1 MANEQIDVLFKVLD
15 VLEELKVTYII
26 GGSFASSTH
35 GFSRA
40 TMDIDILAEI
50 KREQSAEL
58 VARLGPEFY
67 ADEQAIKLAIDA
79 KRHFNLIHIET
90 GFKVDVFIARPSGF
104 DEKQLERR
112 HLEVITSGPERKAYV
127 ATPEDTIV
135 AKLNW
140 YRLGNEVSDR
150 QWQDVI
156 GVIKVQSGRLD
167 LIYLRQWANNLNVL
181 DLLEKALVKAQN
193 G

>member
-15 VLEELKVTYII
+15 ALEELKVTYII

-40 TMDIDILAEI
+40 TMDIDLLAAI
-50 KREQSAEL
+50 KREQSVEL
-58 VARLGPEFY
+58 VSTLGSEFY
-67 ADEQAIKLAIDA
+67 ADEQAIRQAIDA

-90 GFKVDVFIARPSGF
+90 GFKVDVFVAKAGGF
-104 DEKQLERR
+104 DDKQLERR
-112 HLEVITSGPERKAYV
+112 QLEVVTSSPERKAYL
-127 ATPEDTIV
+127 ATPEDTII

-140 YRLGNEVSDR
+140 YRLGNEISDR

-156 GVIKVQSGRLD
+156 GIIKVQGDNLD
-167 LIYLRQWANNLNVL
+167 LIYLRQWAKNLNVL
-181 DLLEKALVKAQN
+181 DLMEDALAEA
-193 G
+193 

>member
-1 MANEQIDVLFKVLD
+1 MANEQMDVLFKVLD
-15 VLEELKVTYII
+15 ALEELKVTYII

-40 TMDIDILAEI
+40 TMDIDLLAEL
-50 KREQSAEL
+50 KREQSVEL
-58 VARLGPEFY
+58 VSILGPEFY
-67 ADEQAIKLAIDA
+67 ADEQAIRQAIDA

-90 GFKVDVFIARPSGF
+90 GFKVDLFVAKAGGF
-104 DEKQLERR
+104 DERQLERR
-112 HLEVITSGPERKAYV
+112 HLEVVTSEPERKAYV
-127 ATPEDTIV
+127 ATPEDTII

-140 YRLGNEVSDR
+140 YRLGNEISDR

-156 GVIKVQSGRLD
+156 GVIKVQGGRLD
-167 LIYLRQWANNLNVL
+167 LIYLRQWAKNLNVL
-181 DLLEKALVKAQN
+181 DLLEGALAKAQS

>member
-1 MANEQIDVLFKVLD
+1 MANEQINVLFKVLNA
-15 VLEELKVTYII
+15 LEELKVAYII

-40 TMDIDILAEI
+40 TMDIDLLAAM
-50 KREQSAEL
+50 KREQSVEL
-58 VARLGPEFY
+58 VSILGPEFY
-67 ADEQAIKLAIDA
+67 ADEQAIRQAIDA
-79 KRHFNLIHIET
+79 NRHFNLIHIET
-90 GFKVDVFIARPSGF
+90 GFKVDVFIAKPGGF

-112 HLEVITSGPERKAYV
+112 HLEVVTSEPELKAYV
-127 ATPEDTIV
+127 ATPEDTII

-140 YRLGNEVSDR
+140 YLLGNEVSDR

-156 GVIKVQSGRLD
+156 GVIKVQGDRLD
-167 LIYLRQWANNLNVL
+167 LGYLRQWANSLGVS
-181 DLLEKALVKAQN
+181 DLLEKALNQVQS